1 MGPLVAIVRKV
12 RSLSHY
18 VGIAIELKVRDTGG
32 LTKDALTLNGRIAR
46 HWGGTYD
53 SIRLMCKSIPSTLTC
68 LQSALH
74 ITEN

>member
-12 RSLSHY
+12 HSLSHY
-18 VGIAIELKVRDTGG
+18 VGIATELKQETRGVG
-32 LTKDALTLNGRIAR
+32 KDALTLNGCIAR

-68 LQSALH
+68 LQSAPH
-74 ITEN
+74 IMEN